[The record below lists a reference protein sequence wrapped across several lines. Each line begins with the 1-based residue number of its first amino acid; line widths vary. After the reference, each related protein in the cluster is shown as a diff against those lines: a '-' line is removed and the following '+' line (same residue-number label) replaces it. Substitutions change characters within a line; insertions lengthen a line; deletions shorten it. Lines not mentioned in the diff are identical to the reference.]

1 MDRHGPQASHNH
13 QPRGPRSGSPG
24 DSSWACLGA
33 NRLQTNHADFGGTRR
48 TSAARSPD
56 GAARNGTRRTG
67 RHEVTGLI
75 TQRSLVQIQPAQREK
90 LQVAGL
96 KGGSRAKGS
105 RLDFFPTFAQVGG
118 RGGLL
123 PRQMGSTNHP
133 SGGTRRTVPT
143 FSGDTCKG
151 RLVGVSWKR
160 RRELA
165 AAQPV
170 DRRPKGV
177 PHPLRGGGG
186 GGPRPRRAS
195 DGRHLGCPRDHKR
208 LRARPQAAI
217 WENRS
222 SGAQVGSSHPPV
234 GSWFPASVGRCD
246 RLQSVAKALRAGAL
260 YGHAKEQALWH
271 QVHTRETSMQ
281 VARITVLER

>member
-1 MDRHGPQASHNH
+1 MRERTPFRWTHN
-13 QPRGPRSGSPG
+13 P
-24 DSSWACLGA
+24 
-33 NRLQTNHADFGGTRR
+33 
-48 TSAARSPD
+48 
-56 GAARNGTRRTG
+56 
-67 RHEVTGLI
+67 E
-75 TQRSLVQIQPAQREK
+75 
-90 LQVAGL
+90 VAGSNPARATR
-96 KGGSRAKGS
+96 KTAGSRAEG
-105 RLDFFPTFAQVGG
+105 RLPGQREPPRLLPNFAQVGG

-208 LRARPQAAI
+208 LRACPQAAI

-222 SGAQVGSSHPPV
+222 SGAQVGSSHPPL
-234 GSWFPASVGRCD
+234 GSWFPASVGRCG

-260 YGHAKEQALWH
+260 HGHAKEQALWH
-271 QVHTRETSMQ
+271 RVHTRETSMR
-281 VARITVLER
+281 VAQITVLER